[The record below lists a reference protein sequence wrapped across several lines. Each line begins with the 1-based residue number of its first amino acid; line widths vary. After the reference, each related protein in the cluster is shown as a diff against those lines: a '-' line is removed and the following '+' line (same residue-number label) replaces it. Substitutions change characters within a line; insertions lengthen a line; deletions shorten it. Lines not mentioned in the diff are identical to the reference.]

1 VTDAFIAALASQYS
15 DRTKIVAIDAELFF
29 SLAQVVDI
37 EETPAF
43 GMCRDRRIEIS
54 VIGNENVG
62 QVTKLM
68 Q

>member
-1 VTDAFIAALASQYS
+1 M
-15 DRTKIVAIDAELFF
+15 AIDAELFF